1 MRGKTLSEL
10 WTLHKYN
17 WTEFPLPPPEETT
30 LQTVEKVL
38 LSAFRCGFWSV
49 HNFKWIIQLAAF
61 FPSSVFDILFDVLL
75 GFQFSRGTFYTKSDP
90 NYTFEKDDE
99 ENLGWIID
107 CSISQ
112 NNDTVWFVY
121 FIELSRKFSNAS
133 VYLHYHSNHW
143 VLL

>member
-1 MRGKTLSEL
+1 M
-10 WTLHKYN
+10 
-17 WTEFPLPPPEETT
+17 
-30 LQTVEKVL
+30 
-38 LSAFRCGFWSV
+38 
-49 HNFKWIIQLAAF
+49 
-61 FPSSVFDILFDVLL
+61 FDILFDLLL

-121 FIELSRKFSNAS
+121 FIELLRNFSNAS
-133 VYLHYHSNHW
+133 VSSLSFKSLGLIIVFFCRTPHW
-143 VLL
+143 TLREN